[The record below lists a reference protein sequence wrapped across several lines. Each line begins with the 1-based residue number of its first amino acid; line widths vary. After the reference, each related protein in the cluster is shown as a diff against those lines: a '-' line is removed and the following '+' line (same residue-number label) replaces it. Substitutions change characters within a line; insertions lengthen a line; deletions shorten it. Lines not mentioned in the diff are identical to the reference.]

1 MVLYLFGTSASSPN
15 SFQTSRIHAGHSEK
29 SRTYLAFAILPLP
42 YAMASLLPVR
52 AFRTAS
58 CSACR
63 SLISSGPAQLALPL
77 SRRNYSTPAEQE
89 PVDYT
94 NKPRW
99 SYTPPRAKAPFSLH
113 FDSKR
118 PDFPVNSD
126 PQVLD
131 QFYIRFLGEG
141 GDKVLSDE
149 VKWLAVTHKS
159 FDQGRRGF
167 NDRLAFLGML
177 SLMSFGDSGRRR
189 SIADIDSRPGKRIV
203 QLQAS
208 LALAQSAPNTYGQP
222 TPDRYG
228 RKPFEH
234 PALNGLENLSI
245 NTKRFLTDKSKLAE
259 VARQYDLE
267 KVLRWCPRK
276 VSFFAANLFSNSC
289 TLLI

>member
-1 MVLYLFGTSASSPN
+1 LGLAPHLRIL
-15 SFQTSRIHAGHSEK
+15 SRQLEF
-29 SRTYLAFAILPLP
+29 TPAILKSPGHINCLCYSTTP

-52 AFRTAS
+52 ALRTAS

-177 SLMSFGDSGRRR
+177 SLMSFRDSGPAKVHRLTLTR
-189 SIADIDSRPGKRIV
+189 
-203 QLQAS
+203 
-208 LALAQSAPNTYGQP
+208 GQ
-222 TPDRYG
+222 G
-228 RKPFEH
+228 
-234 PALNGLENLSI
+234 N
-245 NTKRFLTDKSKLAE
+245 
-259 VARQYDLE
+259 
-267 KVLRWCPRK
+267 
-276 VSFFAANLFSNSC
+276 VSFSC
-289 TLLI
+289 RLLLL

>member
-1 MVLYLFGTSASSPN
+1 
-15 SFQTSRIHAGHSEK
+15 
-29 SRTYLAFAILPLP
+29 
-42 YAMASLLPVR
+42 MASLLPVR
-52 AFRTAS
+52 AVRTAS

-63 SLISSGPAQLALPL
+63 SLISSAPAQLALPL

-89 PVDYT
+89 SVDYT

-99 SYTPPRAKAPFSLH
+99 SYTPPRTKAPFSLH

-167 NDRLAFLGML
+167 NDRLAFLG
-177 SLMSFGDSGRRR
+177 
-189 SIADIDSRPGKRIV
+189 KRIV

-222 TPDRYG
+222 APDRYG

-245 NTKRFLTDKSKLAE
+245 NTKRLLTDKSKLAE

-267 KVLRWCPRK
+267 KVLRWSPRK
-276 VSFFAANLFSNSC
+276 PLNLETSGVEVVLAHTLYALIGALSLEKGNLVANKVARERILAPLGFQV
-289 TLLI
+289 TV

>member
-1 MVLYLFGTSASSPN
+1 
-15 SFQTSRIHAGHSEK
+15 
-29 SRTYLAFAILPLP
+29 
-42 YAMASLLPVR
+42 MASLLPIR

-167 NDRLAFLGML
+167 NDRLAFL
-177 SLMSFGDSGRRR
+177 
-189 SIADIDSRPGKRIV
+189 
-203 QLQAS
+203 
-208 LALAQSAPNTYGQP
+208 AQSASNSYGQP
-222 TPDRYG
+222 APDRYG

-276 VSFFAANLFSNSC
+276 PTNLEASGVEVVLAHTLYALIGALSLEKGNLVANKVARERILAPLGFQV
-289 TLLI
+289 TV